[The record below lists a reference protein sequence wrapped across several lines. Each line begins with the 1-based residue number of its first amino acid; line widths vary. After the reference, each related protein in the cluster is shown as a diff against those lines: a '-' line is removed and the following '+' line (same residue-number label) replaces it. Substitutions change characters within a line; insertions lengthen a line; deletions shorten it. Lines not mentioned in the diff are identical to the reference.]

1 MTGRPICAYNNFIF
15 ENTSKWLHQKLYP
28 LLASQP
34 QHLTDSTSLI
44 KELFT
49 LSLHSN
55 IFLFTFD
62 VESLYPSMP
71 TKQGLEALRKMML
84 NTYSKRLSSCIYC
97 LSALTLE
104 YHFLEFNA
112 QIYQQTQGTAMG
124 SNFSVAY
131 ACLFLCYIEKLPE
144 PNPNLVFYRR
154 DIDDAFGIWQGDEES
169 LRHYLSQDAL
179 NFQEFIKIT
188 TLVFR
193 TKVNFLEIS
202 ISIGKDFH

>member
-1 MTGRPICAYNNFIF
+1 MGICVMDRTWYVNEGLRQLQDTRVYKKVSFVPLDELHHGLRAICTSFSDVISRQEQKFILHKPNTGYRVCQLYFLPKLHKAIVTGRPICAYNNFIF

-62 VESLYPSMP
+62 VESLYPSIP

-104 YHFLEFNA
+104 YQFLRI
-112 QIYQQTQGTAMG
+112 Q
-124 SNFSVAY
+124 
-131 ACLFLCYIEKLPE
+131 C
-144 PNPNLVFYRR
+144 PN
-154 DIDDAFGIWQGDEES
+154 
-169 LRHYLSQDAL
+169 
-179 NFQEFIKIT
+179 
-188 TLVFR
+188 
-193 TKVNFLEIS
+193 IS
-202 ISIGKDFH
+202 TNSRNCNGE